1 VRLISPNAIE
11 EKTLELQSRKKE
23 LVQELVHTDTS
34 ILKQL
39 SKEDL
44 LEMLLSCP
52 ELEFLGCTAEFS
64 L

>member
-1 VRLISPNAIE
+1 VRLIAPNAIE
-11 EKTLELQSRKKE
+11 EKILELQSRKKE
-23 LVQELVHTDTS
+23 LVLTGTS